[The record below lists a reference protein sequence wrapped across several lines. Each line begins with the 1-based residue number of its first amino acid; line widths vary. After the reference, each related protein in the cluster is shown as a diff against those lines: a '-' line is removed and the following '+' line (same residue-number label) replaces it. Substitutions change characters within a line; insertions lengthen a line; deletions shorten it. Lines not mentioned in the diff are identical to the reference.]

1 MSIYSRVFRE
11 MYFEISNVFKVLVKF
26 FAMRINQQMRPA
38 LESQLSQT
46 DRAATWAIF
55 GKKGLLA
62 EILYIAT
69 PI

>member
-46 DRAATWAIF
+46 NRAATWAIF
-55 GKKGLLA
+55 GKKA
-62 EILYIAT
+62 Y
-69 PI
+69 